1 VKTFLVIAACLMG
14 SCGILCAQS
23 WDRVKAETQVYL
35 YGEGWGVTVAE
46 ADQQALSDLISKIST
61 NVSAAS
67 GQEESQTIQGDQLD
81 FRSYFNSTVNTYS
94 QATLTNTERLVIED
108 EPSAHVGRWIK
119 RTEVQKIFESRKAKV
134 RELVQ
139 AAGRASSAGKV
150 DDALRYYYWA
160 LTLLRS
166 LQYPNEEQYTDE
178 EGHTYMLTVWI
189 PEQMN
194 ALFGDLSAEVTRR
207 EDNVVELAFKFRG
220 RPVSS
225 LDYTYFDGRDWS
237 AIYSAKDG
245 CGVLELAAG
254 NTADSYRLKYE
265 YEYRSEAHIDREVES
280 VLKVVPAIPMKTAYV
295 RISSTPKAGGVSDGL
310 SGMASQSFS
319 TLAPELRKAPTQL
332 TEDASYRERIR
343 KVIDG
348 IQRHDYSVGKEL
360 FTAEGWE
367 IYQGLMGYG
376 VARIVGTPDLK
387 FYPYE
392 DKVMARGVQMS
403 FSFRNGMRKS
413 FVEDIVFTFNQKGLI
428 ENVSFGLGK
437 TAEDDILCKGP
448 WSDTVRLAIMQFLE
462 NYQTAFALKRLDYI
476 QGIFD
481 DDAVIIVGHE
491 VRRATGRVGDT
502 GNYNLSDREYEYIR
516 YNKQNYLKQL
526 AYSFQSKE
534 FINLRFSNNEVKK
547 LARGNLYGIQIS
559 QEYYSSNYGD
569 KGYLFLIVDLNDPER
584 PLIKVRTWQPQPDPK
599 FGVYGPENFR

>member
-1 VKTFLVIAACLMG
+1 
-14 SCGILCAQS
+14 
-23 WDRVKAETQVYL
+23 
-35 YGEGWGVTVAE
+35 
-46 ADQQALSDLISKIST
+46 
-61 NVSAAS
+61 
-67 GQEESQTIQGDQLD
+67 
-81 FRSYFNSTVNTYS
+81 
-94 QATLTNTERLVIED
+94 
-108 EPSAHVGRWIK
+108 
-119 RTEVQKIFESRKAKV
+119 
-134 RELVQ
+134 
-139 AAGRASSAGKV
+139 
-150 DDALRYYYWA
+150 
-160 LTLLRS
+160 
-166 LQYPNEEQYTDE
+166 
-178 EGHTYMLTVWI
+178 
-189 PEQMN
+189 
-194 ALFGDLSAEVTRR
+194 
-207 EDNVVELAFKFRG
+207 
-220 RPVSS
+220 
-225 LDYTYFDGRDWS
+225 
-237 AIYSAKDG
+237 
-245 CGVLELAAG
+245 
-254 NTADSYRLKYE
+254 
-265 YEYRSEAHIDREVES
+265 
-280 VLKVVPAIPMKTAYV
+280 
-295 RISSTPKAGGVSDGL
+295 
-310 SGMASQSFS
+310 
-319 TLAPELRKAPTQL
+319 
-332 TEDASYRERIR
+332 
-343 KVIDG
+343 
-348 IQRHDYSVGKEL
+348 
-360 FTAEGWE
+360 
-367 IYQGLMGYG
+367 
-376 VARIVGTPDLK
+376 
-387 FYPYE
+387 
-392 DKVMARGVQMS
+392 
-403 FSFRNGMRKS
+403 MRKS